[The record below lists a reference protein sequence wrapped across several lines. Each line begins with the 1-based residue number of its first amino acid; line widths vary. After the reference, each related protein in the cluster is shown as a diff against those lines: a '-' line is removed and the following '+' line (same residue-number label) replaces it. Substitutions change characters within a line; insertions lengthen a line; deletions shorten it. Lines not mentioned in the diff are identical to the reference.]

1 MASLS
6 GSAIS
11 SSSVQ
16 PLSEAERRR
25 KRSGCTYSCRTPW
38 RCRARRRRPAPGR
51 AAARPPPRSRPS
63 PPGRRSPG
71 SCAARRLVFSGL
83 RKTKT
88 EHQVPAGRKHRGLFS
103 EEEEMGSCT
112 HGRITAF
119 GAMRAAPRMPTRSF
133 AIWIVVKDGRAG
145 DALCLLRRRGSRSRS
160 RSAPLPRS
168 RASSSSLRPSPH
180 RLLEGLLDLPS

>member
-1 MASLS
+1 MASMS

-133 AIWIVVKDGRAG
+133 AIWIDRAG
-145 DALCLLRRRGSRSRS
+145 DACAAPRLPLRSVFLVVPLGSVRSVF
-160 RSAPLPRS
+160 S
-168 RASSSSLRPSPH
+168 RAFSIC
-180 RLLEGLLDLPS
+180 